1 MRRIDQETVQRI
13 IDAADIVEVV
23 SDFVKLRRSGANYKG
38 LCPFHQEALRYLA
51 RKYNIEIVEK
61 EQTDEERVL
70 QNRREALFALNEF
83 AIKTFEANL
92 HDTSEGRSIALAYF
106 RRRDMPST
114 APEPLLMPQSR
125 QALRWMCLCIPDW
138 PDRATEEGRLR
149 ITTATAA
156 V

>member
-1 MRRIDQETVQRI
+1 MLQC
-13 IDAADIVEVV
+13 
-23 SDFVKLRRSGANYKG
+23 GKG
-38 LCPFHQEALRYLA
+38 GSTCNFIMEHEQLSYQEALRYLA

-106 RRRDMPST
+106 RHRGVSDAMIARFHLGYAIDR
-114 APEPLLMPQSR
+114 SR
-125 QALRWMCLCIPDW
+125 AF
-138 PDRATEEGRLR
+138 T
-149 ITTATAA
+149 
-156 V
+156 